1 MLRKIE
7 YLIPAA
13 LEAIDQVL
21 LSAYK
26 EGGIPKGYQ
35 GAISG
40 FGASLLQMG
49 LLPTLAVYS
58 DEDHSADIDRKKL
71 LKVLQLILKH
81 QDSHFSKKAKPM
93 LGVKESMLKD
103 ALQPGFPQ
111 DELKQHLIQASLAF
125 KLAIR
130 TYKLKGK

>member
-21 LSAYK
+21 LSAYQ

-49 LLPTLAVYS
+49 LLPTLAVYN

-81 QDSHFSKKAKPM
+81 KDSHFSKKEK
-93 LGVKESMLKD
+93 LGLKETMLKD
-103 ALQPGFPQ
+103 ALQPEFPQ
-111 DELKQHLIQASLAF
+111 DELKKHLIQASLAF

-130 TYKLKGK
+130 TYKLKG

>member
-49 LLPTLAVYS
+49 LLPTLAVYH

-81 QDSHFSKKAKPM
+81 QDSHFSKKAM
-93 LGVKESMLKD
+93 LGGKESMLKD
-103 ALQPGFPQ
+103 ALQPEFPQ
-111 DELKQHLIQASLAF
+111 DELKKHLIQASLAF